1 MENIERLL
9 AEQFILYTH
18 KNVFLTGKAGTGK
31 TTLLHEIIDKT
42 DKKTVVVAPTGVAAI
57 NAGGMTIHS
66 TFQLP
71 LTTFIPTTDPVDPQ
85 LCTNRHTLASKQKMR
100 KEKRKVIIEMELLII
115 DEISMVRADVLD
127 AVNFTLKRI
136 RKNPMPFGGVQL
148 LVIGDLFQLAPIVR
162 NEIAPLL
169 SRYYSSPFF
178 FDSLA
183 WKESDPII
191 IELKK
196 VYRQSDDVFVSILN
210 NIRNGNASEE
220 DLQRLNQN
228 YLVNP
233 DTEGVI
239 TLTTHNAKANKINQ
253 EELDKLKTKLWKLD
267 ARVEGQ
273 FSESSYPVDEQIML
287 KEGAQV
293 MFVRNHKDGLYYNG
307 KLGIV
312 TGKDDDEL
320 LVKSLDDDV
329 TIRVIKEDWK
339 NIRYSVNAKT
349 RAIDQEE
356 IGTFTQYPLKLAWA
370 VTVHKSQGLTFDK
383 AIVDL
388 ESTFA
393 AGQLYVALSRCRSLE
408 GLMLSSMISDKN
420 VLTDQRI
427 TAYNDSHVLAGNIN
441 EILVQAKE
449 KYKDLKLM
457 DQFRFNKI
465 ISETE
470 DWELYINDRDLH
482 SRAEVML
489 IKKDIL
495 RSILELENV
504 SKAFMRQLQMLF
516 RKFDDNEITVE
527 KVRTRCKEAV
537 IYFTEFIHD
546 RLIVPLSG
554 HLDTQKAKAK
564 TKQYIRISKELE
576 SEYWITVSKLYQL
589 KHRGVAIHPEPAKHK
604 RVILFDPDRKL
615 RKVEKAVKGETYEIT
630 LELFLQGKS
639 IAEIAT
645 HREMAES
652 TIEGHMTKWVKE
664 KKVSLYEL
672 MPRKRAEKIW
682 KILKPKADEPLGE
695 LMRMLPFDATY
706 AELRWVKAWYQK
718 EG

>member
-1 MENIERLL
+1 MENIERHL
-9 AEQFILYTH
+9 AEQFILHTH

-31 TTLLHEIIDKT
+31 TTLLHEIIAKT
-42 DKKTVVVAPTGVAAI
+42 NKKSVVVAPTGVAAI

-71 LTTFIPTTDPVDPQ
+71 LTAFIPTTDTVDPQ
-85 LCTNRHTLASKQKMR
+85 LFTNRHTLVSKQKIR

-127 AVNFTLKRI
+127 AVDFTLKRI
-136 RKNPMPFGGVQL
+136 RKNLMPFGGVQL

-162 NEIAPLL
+162 NDIAPVL

-183 WKESDPII
+183 WKDSNPIV
-191 IELKK
+191 IELQK
-196 VYRQSDDVFVSILN
+196 VYRQADNSFISILN
-210 NIRNGNASEE
+210 NIRNGIATEE
-220 DLQRLNQN
+220 ELNRLNEN
-228 YLVNP
+228 YVENP
-233 DTEGVI
+233 DMDGVI
-239 TLTTHNAKANKINQ
+239 TLTTHNVKANKINQ
-253 EELDKLKTKLWKLD
+253 EELNKLETEIWKFD
-267 ARVEGQ
+267 AKVDGQ
-273 FSESSYPVDEQIML
+273 FSESSYPVKEQIKL

-307 KLGIV
+307 KLGIIV
-312 TGKDDDEL
+312 GKDDDQL
-320 LVKSLDDDV
+320 LIRSLDDNI
-329 TIRVIKEDWK
+329 TIRVIAEDWK
-339 NIRYSVNAKT
+339 NIRYTVNSKT
-349 RAIDQEE
+349 KAIDQEE

-370 VTVHKSQGLTFDK
+370 VTVHKSQGLTFDR

-408 GLMLSSMISDKN
+408 GLILSSKISAKN
-420 VLTDQRI
+420 VMADTRI
-427 TAYNDSHVLAGNIN
+427 TDYNASNTLASDVDD
-441 EILVQAKE
+441 ILAQAKE
-449 KYKDLKLM
+449 KYQDLKLISH
-457 DQFRFNKI
+457 FRFNKI

-482 SRAEVML
+482 AKAEVMI

-495 RSILELENV
+495 KSILELDKV
-504 SKAFMRQLQMLF
+504 ARAFTKQLNFFFQQ
-516 RKFDDNEITVE
+516 FDNNEIPIE
-527 KVRTRCKEAV
+527 KVRTRSKEAV

-546 RLIVPLSG
+546 RLIVPLSS
-554 HLDTQKAKAK
+554 HIKSYKVKAK

-576 SEYWITVSKLYQL
+576 SEYWIAVSKLYQL
-589 KHRGVAIHPEPAKHK
+589 EHRGVAIHPEPYKHK
-604 RVILFDPDRKL
+604 RVVMFDPDRKL
-615 RKVEKAVKGETYEIT
+615 RKIEKPKKGETYEIT

-645 HREMAES
+645 QREMAKS
-652 TIEGHMTKWVKE
+652 TIEGHMTKWLKE

-672 MPRKRAEKIW
+672 MPKKRAQKIW
-682 KILKPKADEPLGE
+682 KEIETKSEESLGE
-695 LMRMLPFDATY
+695 LIRLLPFDATY
-706 AELRWVKAWYQK
+706 TELRWVRAWHQ
-718 EG
+718 E